1 MEGYLWWRLP
11 RWGSGKESFCQY
23 RRHKRCGFDV
33 GWEDLSEEGMVTPSS
48 ILAMENSV
56 DKGAWQA
63 TVYGVAKSQKWLND
77 WVHGIFLWDKCKRT
91 DLESFMFFL
100 RWPPWRVMGLQW
112 KKHFYGANQQKPTWR
127 VKRHP
132 EENCISWG
140 LGVVRESTKVPT
152 RDGVSFLTCR
162 EPT

>member
-63 TVYGVAKSQKWLND
+63 TVYGVTKSWTWLNNWAYTHTLGEAYERED
-77 WVHGIFLWDKCKRT
+77 ET
-91 DLESFMFFL
+91 
-100 RWPPWRVMGLQW
+100 
-112 KKHFYGANQQKPTWR
+112 GATEKN
-127 VKRHP
+127 
-132 EENCISWG
+132 NA
-140 LGVVRESTKVPT
+140 VVRRNRMKT
-152 RDGVSFLTCR
+152 
-162 EPT
+162 